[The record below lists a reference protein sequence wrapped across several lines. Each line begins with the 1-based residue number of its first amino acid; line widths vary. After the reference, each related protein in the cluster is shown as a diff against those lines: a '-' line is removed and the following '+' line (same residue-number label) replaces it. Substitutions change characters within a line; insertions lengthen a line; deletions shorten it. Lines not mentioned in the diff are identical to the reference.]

1 MDVRDWALVVFTIL
15 SQMAAGSFIVL
26 MIVHAVASYKIG
38 REEADRLS
46 APVFPAII
54 LVLGAGLLASLGH
67 LGDPLNAPLSVTNV
81 GRSWLSREVLSGVL
95 FFVVGG
101 VFAVMQWFKIAS
113 LAVRSAIG
121 WFAALIGFATVYMMS
136 NIYMMPTE
144 PAWDTLATPFMFFT
158 TAFLLGSLAV
168 GVALVAHYAYLK
180 RHRPESADVQ
190 HTFLRSVIRWIA
202 LAAIG
207 LLGVEFVVYPVY
219 LAVLATGPQP
229 SVESAS
235 LMLSEYGPILG
246 LRLALVFIGA
256 GVLGLFL
263 YQSAS
268 SAEREKIT
276 GRLTY
281 SAFVLV
287 LAGEVMGRF
296 LFYASHVRLGLL

>member
-46 APVFPAII
+46 DLVFPAII

-81 GRSWLSREVLSGVL
+81 GRSWLSREVLSGVV

-113 LAVRSAIG
+113 RAVRNAIG
-121 WFAALIGFATVYMMS
+121 WFAALIGFALVFMMS
-136 NIYMMPTE
+136 NIYMVPTE

-180 RHRPESADVQ
+180 RHWPESADVQ
-190 HTFLRSVIRWIA
+190 LMFLRSVIRWIA
-202 LAAIG
+202 LAAMG
-207 LLGVEFVVYPVY
+207 LLGVEFVLYPVY
-219 LAVLATGPQP
+219 LATLATGPQP

-235 LMLSEYGPILG
+235 LMLSDYGPILG
-246 LRLALVFIGA
+246 LRLAFVFIGA

-263 YQSAS
+263 YRSAS
-268 SAEREKIT
+268 SAEREKIM
-276 GRLTY
+276 GNLTY
-281 SAFVLV
+281 GAFVLV
-287 LAGEVMGRF
+287 LVGEVMGRF